1 MSWAKTTELRIDPTT
16 SSRAHIIF
24 RDIVPS
30 LLSVTSGSSRLAGE
44 RAYCETPKNSW
55 ILLGAIFPAKHKM
68 TLSGRHR
75 PRPVGL
81 EARSHLAL
89 DCLRSAGLKAATSG
103 WVQTLCARCPTQQVI
118 H

>member
-44 RAYCETPKNSW
+44 RAYCETPKKRMDSTW
-55 ILLGAIFPAKHKM
+55 SD
-68 TLSGRHR
+68 LSGQAQNDSLGKTQAETCRTR
-75 PRPVGL
+75 GTITAGVGL
-81 EARSHLAL
+81 
-89 DCLRSAGLKAATSG
+89 LRERPSQMLLRVG
-103 WVQTLCARCPTQQVI
+103 
-118 H
+118 